1 MGKMRSKYRLTRDTG
16 RDRYLVESH
25 TILNEESYPLIK
37 VTDITLQDKVLL
49 GLRGYTGFEVS

>member
-1 MGKMRSKYRLTRDTG
+1 MGKMRCKYRLTEDTG
-16 RDRYLVESH
+16 KEGYFVESH

-49 GLRGYTGFEVS
+49 GLR